1 MVQEEYVMLYRAVM
15 PMAFLSL
22 LSFTA
27 VAGGQ
32 ESGASNTTSE
42 FRSAPNAE
50 TAASTHTKPLE
61 NTDVSRSPEQQTP
74 NETLTASESEVK
86 APKENLTES
95 EVQAPKEH
103 LTASNSEESGLG
115 PNEVVQPTLR
125 RAFKASGTSI
135 PCSVVSYQLAESKPM
150 ISLLCPAVQISAPL
164 RVYLKLAWKDIG
176 DVSHFLGQK
185 LVKIG
190 SSANLRSKPGQ
201 SRIELTYQNEGD
213 QASRKQWFNVNLV
226 SVGLAKEG
234 DYR

>member
-1 MVQEEYVMLYRAVM
+1 MVA
-15 PMAFLSL
+15 S
-22 LSFTA
+22 
-27 VAGGQ
+27 GQ
-32 ESGASNTTSE
+32 ESGVSKTTSE
-42 FRSAPNAE
+42 FQLSSNKEVSASINTQPA
-50 TAASTHTKPLE
+50 E
-61 NTDVSRSPEQQTP
+61 NTNVSSSSDLQNP
-74 NETLTASESEVK
+74 NENLIASESEVK

-95 EVQAPKEH
+95 EVQASKEN

-115 PNEVVQPTLR
+115 PNEVVQPSLR
-125 RAFKASGTSI
+125 RAFKPSGTSI

-176 DVSHFLGQK
+176 DASHFLGQK

-190 SSANLRSKPGQ
+190 SSANLRSKTGQ

-213 QASRKQWFNVNLV
+213 QISRKQWFNVNLV